1 MRVLFTAA
9 SIVALAAS
17 AQAQQASDYTELDTG
32 DQIVESFNL
41 SIDAIED
48 MTVVDA
54 NGDKVGEVDEVLGTS
69 DGGPMALAVEV
80 GGFLGVGDHN
90 AIIPLDQV
98 KLENDQIQVD
108 MSKDDIQNLP
118 TWDD

>member
-1 MRVLFTAA
+1 MLFAAA
-9 SIVALAAS
+9 SIVALSVS
-17 AQAQQASDYTELDTG
+17 AQAQQTSDYIEVDSDSQVVSLD
-32 DQIVESFNL
+32 L
-41 SIDAIED
+41 SVDEIKD
-48 MTVVDA
+48 MTVVDG
-54 NGDKVGEVDEVLGTS
+54 NGDKVGEVDEVLGKP
-69 DGGPMALAVEV
+69 DGEPTALAVEV

-98 KLENDQIQVD
+98 KLENDQIQVG